1 MVDRMNLALVI
12 GRRPE
17 RLRELAERLEGLGL
31 AVDTCA
37 DTAALSDYPAAPR
50 VVLWDED
57 ARGVPAK
64 AQPAAIAAAPIRLMI
79 SASGTASTDIDAV
92 ALPSATEATLSHAL
106 LAAGYSLP
114 DDAECAAIRQT
125 LHDLVDGDS
134 AIVAELIDSLLD
146 TGQADLADYRA
157 RCAEANWVAAGSLA
171 HRIKGTARM
180 AGCASL
186 VRLSERVEAA
196 SRNESGETVM
206 RLNAL
211 FEPALQKLCA
221 ELSRLRQMG

>member
-1 MVDRMNLALVI
+1 MNLALVI
-12 GRRPE
+12 GQRPE
-17 RLRELAERLEGLGL
+17 RLRELAGRLEGLGL

-37 DTAALSDYPAAPR
+37 DAAALSGYPATPR

-57 ARGVPAK
+57 AWNAPGTAL
-64 AQPAAIAAAPIRLMI
+64 PAAVAAAPIRLRI
-79 SASGTASTDIDAV
+79 SASGTPSPGVDAV
-92 ALPSATEATLSHAL
+92 VLPSATEAALSHAL
-106 LAAGYSLP
+106 LAAGYGLP
-114 DDAECAAIRQT
+114 EDAECAAIRQT
-125 LHDLVDGDS
+125 LHDLVDGDA

-157 RCAEANWVAAGSLA
+157 RCDEANWIAAGSLA

-186 VRLSERVEAA
+186 VRLSERIEAA
-196 SRNESGETVM
+196 SRNGIGETII
-206 RLNAL
+206 RLNVL
-211 FEPALQKLCA
+211 FEPALQRLCA

>member
-1 MVDRMNLALVI
+1 MNLALVI

-37 DTAALSDYPAAPR
+37 DAAALSGYPAAPR

-57 ARGVPAK
+57 TSLEARTAVPG
-64 AQPAAIAAAPIRLMI
+64 PVAAAPIRLKV
-79 SASGTASTDIDAV
+79 SASGASCGDINA
-92 ALPSATEATLSHAL
+92 ATLPSATEAAL
-106 LAAGYSLP
+106 LQALLQAGYGLP
-114 DDAECAAIRQT
+114 EDSECAAIRQT

-134 AIVAELIDSLLD
+134 TIVAELIGSLLD

-157 RCAEANWVAAGSLA
+157 RCAQANWVAAGSLA

-186 VRLSERVEAA
+186 VRISERIEAA
-196 SRNESGETVM
+196 SRNESGEAVM

-211 FEPALQKLCA
+211 FEPALQRLCT
-221 ELSRLRQMG
+221 ELSRLRQPC